1 MFRYVRYLSVQ
12 GVNGLG
18 SGIGYLQLESGLEA
32 RIGVPGLGSV
42 SFCGLVMGPGFIYSV
57 WV

>member
-18 SGIGYLQLESGLEA
+18 LGIGCLQLESGFEA